1 MVKFATFDCYGT
13 LIDWKRG
20 ISDSFKR
27 IVGEMYPDDEIFNTY
42 VNIEARREG
51 IYDSYRSIL
60 EMSFKDLA
68 AIFGVK
74 VTDSQAR
81 LFAESITEWPGFY
94 DSAPALKELGE
105 NGIKRIILSNVDRDI
120 LERTIARANLEVDGF
135 VTAEDVRSYK
145 PNFAHWKY
153 FFTNFNAS
161 AENTVHIAGSLYH
174 DIEPATKLG
183 LKAIWVN
190 RYGKS
195 SEDYGYKTIHDL
207 KSIAKILNEL

>member
-13 LIDWKRG
+13 LIDWKKG

-27 IVGEMYPDDEIFNTY
+27 IVGEMYPDDEIFKRY
-42 VNIEARREG
+42 VNIEAKREG
-51 IYDSYRSIL
+51 MYDSYRRIL

-68 AIFGVK
+68 AIFGLK
-74 VTDSQAR
+74 VTDFQAR
-81 LFAESITEWPGFY
+81 QFAESITEWPGFN
-94 DSAPALKELGE
+94 DSAPALKELGK

-120 LERTIARANLEVDGF
+120 LEKTITQANLEVDGF

-145 PNFAHWKY
+145 PNLAHWKY

-161 AENTVHIAGSLYH
+161 PENTVHIAGSIYH

-190 RYGKS
+190 RYGES
-195 SEDYGYKTIHDL
+195 SGDYGYKTISDL
-207 KSIAKILNEL
+207 KSIARILNEL